1 MPGMATALRVL
12 GGYHVLLGLF
22 MLVAPGAFYSS
33 FGPFPPE
40 NHHYIRDVATFYL
53 AIGFVTLGSANR
65 PAWRVPVLLLILVE
79 YAVHVVNHVVDVGK
93 AETTLAGVTD
103 IVALAAVTAL
113 VAGML
118 VRARRDELRDAA

>member
-53 AIGFVTLGSANR
+53 AIGAVTLGSATR
-65 PAWRVPVLLLILVE
+65 PAWRVPVLLLLLVE
-79 YAVHVVNHVVDVGK
+79 YAVHVVNHVADVGK
-93 AETTLAGVTD
+93 ADTTLAGVTD
-103 IVALAAVTAL
+103 IVALSAVTAL
-113 VAGML
+113 VAAML
-118 VRARRDELRDAA
+118 VRARRDEAA

>member
-22 MLVAPGAFYSS
+22 MLVAPGVFYSS

-53 AIGFVTLGSANR
+53 AIGVVTLGSVKR

-103 IVALAAVTAL
+103 IVALAALTAL
-113 VAGML
+113 VAAML
-118 VRARRDELRDAA
+118 VRARRDEAV